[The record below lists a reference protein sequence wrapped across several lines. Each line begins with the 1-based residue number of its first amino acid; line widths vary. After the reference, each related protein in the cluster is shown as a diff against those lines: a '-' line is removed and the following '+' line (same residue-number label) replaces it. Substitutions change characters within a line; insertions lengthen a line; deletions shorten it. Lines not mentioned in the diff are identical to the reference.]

1 MGDGIYLL
9 LDHSGR
15 ARGSAAPG
23 GQACGDKAGDK
34 MDPTAK

>member
-23 GQACGDKAGDK
+23 GQVCGDK
-34 MDPTAK
+34 MDLTAR